1 MKNSDLLIL
10 GGLGAAIYFLSKN
23 RGTPSESG
31 AAFQDSLTGLSFTP
45 QNIAAAQAAGASN
58 AAIVES
64 AVAQISAS
72 KTGQAIKVVSSKG
85 KERTISLP
93 PSSATK
99 VSLNKNQ
106 YLAPRAG
113 GGYSV
118 VGARNIV
125 LR

>member
-1 MKNSDLLIL
+1 MKTSDILIL

-23 RGTPSESG
+23 RGSPEASG
-31 AAFQDSLTGLSFTP
+31 SAFVDSGSGFSFTP
-45 QNIAAAQAAGASN
+45 QNVAQAQAGGMSN

-64 AVAQISAS
+64 ATNAIANAPKV
-72 KTGQAIKVVSSKG
+72 IKVAGKG
-85 KERTISLP
+85 GNTRTVSLP
-93 PSSATK
+93 PAGSTK
-99 VSLNKNQ
+99 TSINKNQ
-106 YLAPRAG
+106 YLAPRVG